1 MPKSNL
7 NQNFDSFQ
15 AKLPRTDFQVGRDI
29 YFTSSCGQILPI
41 WFDVLN
47 PGERIHFNAGLKTIT
62 QPLLR
67 PAMMNIDQKIELF
80 FVPFSKILTYFPQL
94 FYQTN
99 DYISCDSVG
108 RASNFEDGDFPVFDI
123 KNAFIVDNIA
133 DFNEPAKIVS
143 SSFDVFEE
151 NEFDISYFDSFGKG
165 AYRLLMHLGF
175 NPNCICDK
183 RWNINNFSRW
193 TPKVFPYQ
201 LAAYQCIYQDWY
213 RNDDRERRDMVYSLD
228 SLVDNASSYLYTNLL
243 QLRYHQ
249 RPKDYFTSLRVS
261 PIMSVLN
268 LKSDNASA
276 NVVLDGLKRV
286 NNYLDN
292 LGVTDGS
299 PDENEDNTSNRNIT
313 QFVSF
318 GNLTTGALRS
328 LFAVEK
334 YMRITGRA
342 RKNYDS
348 QTLAHFGIKVPHDV
362 KHELTRI
369 GILEGNIGI
378 QTVMSTA
385 GTENTEL
392 GERAGTG
399 NGSIKGRALDFTAP
413 VHGVVMAVYYAVPR
427 PTYPLGMTFDKI
439 NAITNRLDMFI
450 PEFDRLGMQPVYNY
464 ETTLLLDESASQD
477 YFQNIQLGWQ
487 YRYEQYKR
495 KYDVHTLAFLRNM
508 EVVGVTNDWS
518 PYVIGQRPFR
528 SYFEKTAIHPSDVEY
543 ISDMIPDASAFMCAP
558 TDLNDLF
565 VQNYKTTADADD
577 LAKPWLMF
585 ATDPFMHACNIDCI
599 KVSSMSTT
607 GEPELE

>member
-62 QPLLR
+62 QPLMR

-99 DYISCDSVG
+99 DYISITNQTI
-108 RASNFEDGDFPVFDI
+108 ASNFQDGDFPVFDV
-123 KNAFIVDNIA
+123 KEEGFLNIA
-133 DFNEPAKIVS
+133 DFNIAMKTVS

-151 NEFDISYFDSFGKG
+151 NELDVSYFDSYGKG

-175 NPNCICDK
+175 NPNALCLK
-183 RWNINNFSRW
+183 AWNINNFSRW

-213 RNDDRERRDMVYSLD
+213 RNDDRERRDMSYQLD
-228 SLVDNASSYLYTNLL
+228 ALYGEDSQAAYHTLL

-261 PIMSVLN
+261 PIMSVIN
-268 LKSDNASA
+268 LKNTDNFASE
-276 NVVLDGLKRV
+276 VIEGLTKI
-286 NNYLDN
+286 NNYLD
-292 LGVTDGS
+292 TSDIFDSS
-299 PDENEDNTSNRNIT
+299 PDNSQNMQSNREIV
-313 QFVSF
+313 QFSS
-318 GNLTTGALRS
+318 GRNELTTGVLRS

-334 YMRITGRA
+334 YMRVTGRA

-348 QTLAHFGIKVPHDV
+348 QTLAHFGINVPHDV

-439 NAITNRLDMFI
+439 NSITNRLDMFI

-528 SYFEKTAIHPSDVEY
+528 SYFEKTRIHPSDVEY

-558 TDLNDLF
+558 TDLNDIF